1 MTNIRTTHSKNQ
13 RATRKRAG
21 EAGEPASVTY
31 MRVVEEVTKAGITQ
45 AELAKAVGSGPRAV
59 QNWASGAN
67 APRGEAV
74 KRLLDVR
81 TVVELLSDSYTD
93 EGVDIWLHSR
103 NRNLDMRRPIDMII
117 DGQIDEVIEQAK
129 WVAGGM

>member
-1 MTNIRTTHSKNQ
+1 MTNIRTTHSKN
-13 RATRKRAG
+13 RRDADKTA
-21 EAGEPASVTY
+21 AEPASVTY

-45 AELAKAVGSGPRAV
+45 AELARAVGSGPRAV

-67 APRGEAV
+67 TPRGEAV